1 MNNAG
6 TLAGTFI
13 NAFAI
18 NEGAIVHVLSGT
30 ISMQVGG
37 SFNPTRRAAITDSI
51 AISFAGA
58 VDPHRRH
65 SFVGNGSIML
75 LHAGNISQR
84 HSTSGAGNFRIR
96 GLANAARRRV
106 ASGMALVKLTGA
118 SASHARRAAVGA
130 SVLRIGHKRAFATRR
145 QIAIGSDTIRLL
157 HLVNL
162 RAFAPIYGRDRIV
175 FSESAVAVRRVGL
188 PAIGRIA
195 LTGIATTT
203 TRRTIRTSS
212 TIALLATIKMPHYR
226 MTPVEE
232 IRAMRLLNELREMS
246 VLPQPSPIVVTP
258 YNRELV
264 VPQRG
269 RMIGTPDVEDP
280 A

>member
-6 TLAGTFI
+6 TLAGTFL

-30 ISMQVGG
+30 ISMQAGGTLQATRRSTINDTLAIRLVGG
-37 SFNPTRRAAITDSI
+37 
-51 AISFAGA
+51 
-58 VDPHRRH
+58 VDPHRRQA
-65 SFVGNGSIML
+65 VNATDSISL
-75 LHAGNISQR
+75 LYAANISQR
-84 HSTSGAGNFRIR
+84 HSTRGAGTFRLR
-96 GLANAARRRV
+96 GANNTTRRRS
-106 ASGMALVKLTGA
+106 APGTAIIKLTGA
-118 SASHARRAAVGA
+118 SAGHARRAATGGGI
-130 SVLRIGHKRAFATRR
+130 LRVSHKRAFGTRR
-145 QIAIGSDTIRLL
+145 QIAIGADTIRLL

-188 PAIGRIA
+188 PAIGRIV
-195 LTGIATTT
+195 LTGITTT
-203 TRRTIRTSS
+203 ITRQTIRTTS
-212 TIALLATIKMPHYR
+212 TIALLATIKMPHFR

-232 IRAMRLLNELREMS
+232 IRAMRLLDELREMS
-246 VLPQPSPIVVTP
+246 VIPQPSPIVVTP
-258 YNRELV
+258 DNRELV

>member
-6 TLAGTFI
+6 TLAGTFL

-30 ISMQVGG
+30 ISMQAGG
-37 SFNPTRRAAITDSI
+37 SLQAIRRSTINDTLAMRIVGT
-51 AISFAGA
+51 
-58 VDPHRRH
+58 VDPHRRQALKA
-65 SFVGNGSIML
+65 SDTVSL
-75 LHAGNISQR
+75 VHAVNISQR
-84 HSTSGAGNFRIR
+84 HSTRGTAIFRLR
-96 GLANAARRRV
+96 GVNNATRRRSAPGNTIIKLSGVSV
-106 ASGMALVKLTGA
+106 A
-118 SASHARRAAVGA
+118 HARRVAVGA

-145 QIAIGSDTIRLL
+145 QIAIGSDAIRLL

-195 LTGIATTT
+195 LNGIATTT

-246 VLPQPSPIVVTP
+246 VIPQPSPIIVTP
-258 YNRELV
+258 DNRELV

>member
-37 SFNPTRRAAITDSI
+37 SFDPTRRAAIRDSI

-58 VDPHRRH
+58 IDPHRRH
-65 SFVGNGSIML
+65 SFVGNGSVML

-84 HSTSGAGNFRIR
+84 HSTRGSGIFRLL
-96 GLANAARRRV
+96 GLVRAARRRAATGTAV
-106 ASGMALVKLTGA
+106 IKLTGA
-118 SASHARRAAVGA
+118 SASHARRVAVGE
-130 SVLRIGHKRAFATRR
+130 SVLRISHKRAFATRR
-145 QIAIGSDTIRLL
+145 QIAGGADTIRLL

-162 RAFAPIYGRDRIV
+162 RAFAPIYGRDRIRLI
-175 FSESAVAVRRVGL
+175 ESAVAVRRVGL

-195 LTGIATTT
+195 LNGIATTT
-203 TRRTIRTSS
+203 TRRTIRTTSK
-212 TIALLATIKMPHYR
+212 IALLATIKMPHYR

-246 VLPQPSPIVVTP
+246 VLPQPSPIVVKP
-258 YNRELV
+258 DNRELV

-269 RMIGTPDVEDP
+269 RMIGTPDIEDP